1 MAASEADMDTL
12 LQFIAQGGQFTV
24 DRKGNIVAPGAGA
37 GAATALSTAT
47 TGVSADDLRAQRA
60 SITAQREADRQ
71 ADRQTRAQRQA
82 DRDAQAQAD
91 RQARQTRVQQR
102 AQQQAQQQADAR
114 RRRVE
119 ERNAKSARAPF
130 DAVTSW
136 VEGLPTPGG
145 NLALL
150 LILLFFAF
158 AIIPVNGGATRL
170 ELIWLVLT
178 GGADL
183 PTTAAGTGGNTQTST
198 PGVGDIAAGL
208 GTGLGTAAGVAGS
221 TIRDVLTGGASGG
234 GPGLPGLDAG
244 FAPFVPS
251 ADLAPSR

>member
-37 GAATALSTAT
+37 GAATALATGTA
-47 TGVSADDLRAQRA
+47 GVSADDLRAQRA

-71 ADRQTRAQRQA
+71 ADRQTRAQREA

-91 RQARQTRVQQR
+91 RQARQARS
-102 AQQQAQQQADAR
+102 QQQADER
-114 RRRVE
+114 RRASQ
-119 ERNAKSARAPF
+119 ERNAKRAHAPL

-170 ELIWLVLT
+170 ELIYLVLT

-183 PTTAAGTGGNTQTST
+183 PTNAAGTSGNTQAST
-198 PGVGDIAAGL
+198 PGASDIA
-208 GTGLGTAAGVAGS
+208 TGIRAGVGAAIGS
-221 TIRDVLTGGASGG
+221 VLGGGTVLPGIGG
-234 GPGLPGLDAG
+234 GPGLPGLNAG

>member
-1 MAASEADMDTL
+1 MAASEADLATL
-12 LQFIAQGGQFTV
+12 RTFIAQGGRFGV
-24 DRKGNIVAPGAGA
+24 DKQGNPVAAIPD
-37 GAATALSTAT
+37 AAPTPAPS
-47 TGVSADDLRAQRA
+47 SAPQAQARAQER
-60 SITAQREADRQ
+60 S
-71 ADRQTRAQRQA
+71 QRQS
-82 DRDAQAQAD
+82 QAQAD
-91 RQARQTRVQQR
+91 RQARQQR
-102 AQQQAQQQADAR
+102 SQQQADTR
-114 RRRVE
+114 RQRSE
-119 ERNAKSARAPF
+119 TRNAKSARAPL
-130 DAVTSW
+130 DGLTNW

-170 ELIWLVLT
+170 ELIYLVLT

-183 PTTAAGTGGNTQTST
+183 PTNAAGTSGNTQAST
-198 PGVGDIAAGL
+198 PGASDVARGISVGVGAAIGSVL
-208 GTGLGTAAGVAGS
+208 GGGT
-221 TIRDVLTGGASGG
+221 VLPGIGG